1 MKKLAKI
8 IGISGMIIW
17 ITCLVMLK
25 QEFGT
30 TAWFMGLGCGF
41 GMGLARLLDKRRLY
55 DLQRKKRSLEIN

>member
-41 GMGLARLLDKRRLY
+41 GMGLARLL
-55 DLQRKKRSLEIN
+55 N

>member
-8 IGISGMIIW
+8 IGIIIW

-41 GMGLARLLDKRRLY
+41 GMGLASLL
-55 DLQRKKRSLEIN
+55 N